1 MVIDT
6 SAIAA
11 IFFGEPE
18 GAAFSDRIAWSQRC
32 YISAAT
38 LLESSIVLERR
49 FSPEACNDLDLYI
62 YRAGIEI
69 VPVDEAQARLARRAY
84 RSYGKGNHPAGLNY
98 GDCFAYALA
107 KTLQL
112 PLLFKGDDFS
122 RTDLPT
128 VQV

>member
-18 GAAFSDRIAWSQRC
+18 GPTFSDRIAWSQRC

-49 FSPEACNDLDLYI
+49 FSPAACNDLDLYL
-62 YRAGIEI
+62 YRGGIEV

>member
-1 MVIDT
+1 MVLDT

-18 GAAFSDRIAWSQRC
+18 AAAFSDRIARTPHC
-32 YISAAT
+32 FLSAAT

-49 FSPEACNDLDLYI
+49 FSPEACDDLDLYI
-62 YRAGIEI
+62 YRAGIEV

-84 RSYGKGNHPAGLNY
+84 RNYGKGNHPAGLNY

-107 KTLQL
+107 RMLRQ

-122 RTDLPT
+122 MTDLPT
-128 VQV
+128 VRV